1 MADFNFKKWNLIL
14 GWFAFLIAFI
24 TYSLTVEPTVSFW
37 DAGEYILTSSK
48 LQVGHPPGAPFFQMM
63 GAFFSI
69 FATDPTQIGLMINM
83 MSATASAFTILFMFW
98 SIVLLI
104 KQVVKN
110 NNESS
115 KGQNAAILGAAF
127 VGSLSFAFTDSFW
140 FNAVETE
147 VYAMATLIMA
157 VLFYLGLRWG
167 NDMFTPRGNKW
178 LILISFVVGLSFGV
192 HFMGLLTIPA
202 IGLIYYFKNY
212 KTITVKNFVLANL
225 AGIAVLL
232 FVFKLLAP
240 NILRYF
246 SALEIFFVNSVGLPF
261 NSGSIIAFVLL
272 VGFIIFGIRYTRK
285 KNYVNL
291 NTALLCIT
299 FVVVGFSS
307 WLMLPIRA
315 NANVTVNEN
324 NPSSARELLAYYNL
338 EQYPK
343 THLFYGPQFTDQYAG
358 LDENQPYVDD
368 KPKYEKDK
376 TIGKYVVVNDF
387 KNGSQNYNS
396 KHASLLPRMWSSEHA
411 ENYMMYSGF
420 LDFSIKTDYQ
430 MQNDLRSVINDFKN
444 SVANG
449 EVDYEDYHSFL
460 KKYGRYIDIEKPSL
474 IKNIYYLF
482 DYQIGYMYWRYFM
495 WNFTGRQDD
504 IQGKMDLH
512 GNWIS
517 GFDSLDEYFLGISQD
532 NLPGDVINN
541 KARNTYYF
549 LPLLLGLIGLFFL
562 FNRDKKLF
570 WTMLVFFL
578 FTGIA
583 IQVYTNVRPFE
594 PRERDYSLVGSFY
607 VFALWIG
614 FGVFAIYE
622 KLSSFSK
629 TSLLAPIVSLVCL
642 IAVPGILISQN
653 WDDHDR
659 SKRETAHAMAIQY
672 LESCDPN
679 AIIFTIGDNDTF
691 PLWYAQ
697 EIEGVRRDVRVVC
710 TSLFNVDWYIDQ
722 MKRKAYESAPIPSSL
737 THEQYKYGTRD
748 YIIKEVVTED
758 TLSLNQFL
766 GFITSD
772 DARTK
777 YKHVLQQQGY
787 DTSGQRNQ
795 DLNANY
801 LPTENVRIPVD
812 KATVLRNGIVKAKDS
827 SLIVPYIDIKIKG
840 AALYKNRL
848 MMLDIIANNNWER
861 PIYFTGG
868 AFGDEDYIWMKDYL
882 QLDGL
887 VYKLVPIKTPVEKNN
902 PFDIG
907 RIDTDKMYDMVTSW
921 DWGNNGDP
929 KMYHDVETRKNS
941 LTYRGNLAR
950 LIEALIQED
959 KLERAEEVADLAMAK
974 MPVDMFGFYTLLEP
988 YIGAYYELEA
998 TDKARDLYMDVSR
1011 KYQESLSYY
1020 SDLSE
1025 QNQSKYIQAIY
1036 SDIERYRSLVDVT
1049 TFYESD
1055 DFIKTEMGKFNNYLR
1070 LFTGEPEDQGSE
1082 EEDFLESTDSSNEGS

>member
-1 MADFNFKKWNLIL
+1 MAYFNFKKWNLIL
-14 GWFAFLIAFI
+14 GWLAFLIAFI

-63 GAFFSI
+63 GAFFSV
-69 FATDPTQIGLMINM
+69 FASDPTQIGLMINM

-110 NNESS
+110 DNESS

-178 LILISFVVGLSFGV
+178 LILISFVVGLSFGF

-212 KTITVKNFVLANL
+212 KTITVKNFILANL

-240 NILRYF
+240 NILKYF
-246 SALEIFFVNSVGLPF
+246 SALEIFFVNSIGLPF

-272 VGFIIFGIRYTRK
+272 VGGIVFGINFTRK
-285 KNYVNL
+285 KNYVTL

-307 WLMLPIRA
+307 WIMLPIRA

-376 TIGKYVVVNDF
+376 TLGKYVIVNDY
-387 KNGSQNYNS
+387 KDGLQNYNS
-396 KHASLLPRMWSSEHA
+396 EHASLLPRMWSSEHA

-420 LDFSIKTDYQ
+420 LDFSIKSDYQ

-444 SVANG
+444 AVANG

-474 IKNIYYLF
+474 LKNIYYLF

-517 GFDSLDEYFLGISQD
+517 GFDSIDKYLLDISQD
-532 NLPGDVINN
+532 NLPSDVVNN

-622 KLSSFSK
+622 KLSRFSK
-629 TSLLAPIVSLVCL
+629 TSLLAPIVSIVCL
-642 IAVPGILISQN
+642 VAIPGILISQN

-697 EIEGVRRDVRVVC
+697 EIEGIRRDVRVVC

-737 THEQYKYGTRD
+737 SHDQYKYGTRD

-772 DARTK
+772 DERTK

-812 KATVLRNGIVKAKDS
+812 KETVLKNGIVKAKDS

-887 VYKLVPIKTPVEKNN
+887 VYKLVPIKTAVAENN
-902 PFDIG
+902 PFDMG
-907 RIDTDKMYDMVTSW
+907 RIDTDKMYEMVTSW

-929 KMYHDVETRKNS
+929 DMYHDVETRKNS
-941 LTYRGNLAR
+941 VTYRGNLAR
-950 LIEALIQED
+950 LIEALIQEG
-959 KLERAEEVADLAMAK
+959 KLEKAEDIADLAMAK

-998 TDKARDLYMDVSR
+998 TDKARGLYMEVSR
-1011 KYQESLSYY
+1011 KYQESLTYY
-1020 SDLSE
+1020 STLTE
-1025 QNQSKYIQAIY
+1025 RNQSKYIQAIY
-1036 SDIERYRSLVDVT
+1036 SDIERYRGLVDVT
-1049 TFYESD
+1049 TLYETE

-1070 LFTGEPEDQGSE
+1070 LFTGEPDSEDSQETELIDS
-1082 EEDFLESTDSSNEGS
+1082 SDSSNEGS

>member
-1 MADFNFKKWNLIL
+1 MAYFNFKKWNLIL
-14 GWFAFLIAFI
+14 GWLAFLIAFI

-63 GAFFSI
+63 GAFFSV

-212 KTITVKNFVLANL
+212 KTITVKNFILANL

-240 NILRYF
+240 NILKYF

-272 VGFIIFGIRYTRK
+272 VGGIVFGINFTRK
-285 KNYVNL
+285 KNYVTL

-376 TIGKYVVVNDF
+376 TLGKYVIVNDY
-387 KNGSQNYNS
+387 KDGLQNYNS
-396 KHASLLPRMWSSEHA
+396 EHASLLPRMWSSEHA

-444 SVANG
+444 AVANG

-474 IKNIYYLF
+474 LKNIYYLF

-517 GFDSLDEYFLGISQD
+517 GFDSIDKYLLDISQD
-532 NLPGDVINN
+532 NLPSDVVNN

-622 KLSSFSK
+622 KLSRFSK
-629 TSLLAPIVSLVCL
+629 TSLLAPIVSIVCL
-642 IAVPGILISQN
+642 VAVPGILISQN

-697 EIEGVRRDVRVVC
+697 EIEGIRRDVRVVC

-737 THEQYKYGTRD
+737 SHDQYKYGTRD

-772 DARTK
+772 DERTK

-812 KATVLRNGIVKAKDS
+812 KETVLKNGIVKAKDS

-887 VYKLVPIKTPVEKNN
+887 VYKLVPIKTAVAENN
-902 PFDIG
+902 PFDMG
-907 RIDTDKMYDMVTSW
+907 RIDTDKMYEMVTSW

-929 KMYHDVETRKNS
+929 DMYHDVETRKNS
-941 LTYRGNLAR
+941 VTYRGNLAR
-950 LIEALIQED
+950 LIEALIQEG
-959 KLERAEEVADLAMAK
+959 KLEKAEDIADLAMAK

-998 TDKARDLYMDVSR
+998 TDKARGLYMEVSR
-1011 KYQESLSYY
+1011 KYQESLTYY
-1020 SDLSE
+1020 STLTE
-1025 QNQSKYIQAIY
+1025 RNQSKYIQAIY
-1036 SDIERYRSLVDVT
+1036 SDIERYRGLVDVT
-1049 TFYESD
+1049 TLYETE

-1070 LFTGEPEDQGSE
+1070 LFTGEPEEEGSKE
-1082 EEDFLESTDSSNEGS
+1082 EISIDSTDLSNEGS

>member
-1 MADFNFKKWNLIL
+1 MAYFNFKKWNLIL
-14 GWFAFLIAFI
+14 GWLAFLIAFI

-63 GAFFSI
+63 GAFFSV
-69 FATDPTQIGLMINM
+69 FASDPTQIGLMINM

-110 NNESS
+110 DNESS

-212 KTITVKNFVLANL
+212 KTITVKNFILANL

-240 NILRYF
+240 NILKYF
-246 SALEIFFVNSVGLPF
+246 SALEIFFVNSIGLPF

-272 VGFIIFGIRYTRK
+272 VGGIVFGINFTRK
-285 KNYVNL
+285 KNYVTL

-376 TIGKYVVVNDF
+376 TLGKYVIVNDY
-387 KNGSQNYNS
+387 KDGLQNYNS
-396 KHASLLPRMWSSEHA
+396 EHASLLPRMWSSEHA

-420 LDFSIKTDYQ
+420 LDFSIKSDYQ

-444 SVANG
+444 AVANG

-474 IKNIYYLF
+474 LKNIYYLF

-517 GFDSLDEYFLGISQD
+517 GFDSIDKYLLDISQD
-532 NLPGDVINN
+532 NLPSDVVNN

-622 KLSSFSK
+622 KLSRFSK
-629 TSLLAPIVSLVCL
+629 TSLLAPIVSIVCL
-642 IAVPGILISQN
+642 VAIPGILISQN

-697 EIEGVRRDVRVVC
+697 EIEGIRRDVRVVC

-737 THEQYKYGTRD
+737 SHDQYKYGTRD

-772 DARTK
+772 DERTK

-812 KATVLRNGIVKAKDS
+812 KETVLKNGIVKAKDS

-887 VYKLVPIKTPVEKNN
+887 VYKLVPIKTAVAENN
-902 PFDIG
+902 PFDMG
-907 RIDTDKMYDMVTSW
+907 RIDTDKMYEMVTSW

-929 KMYHDVETRKNS
+929 DMYHDVETRKNS
-941 LTYRGNLAR
+941 VTYRGNLAR
-950 LIEALIQED
+950 LIEALIQEG
-959 KLERAEEVADLAMAK
+959 KLEKAEDIADLAMAK

-998 TDKARDLYMDVSR
+998 TDKARGLYMEVSR
-1011 KYQESLSYY
+1011 KYQESLTYY
-1020 SDLSE
+1020 STLTE
-1025 QNQSKYIQAIY
+1025 RNQSKYIQAIY
-1036 SDIERYRSLVDVT
+1036 SDIERYRGLVDVT
-1049 TFYESD
+1049 TLYETE

-1070 LFTGEPEDQGSE
+1070 LFTGEPDSEDSQETELIDS
-1082 EEDFLESTDSSNEGS
+1082 SDSSNEGS